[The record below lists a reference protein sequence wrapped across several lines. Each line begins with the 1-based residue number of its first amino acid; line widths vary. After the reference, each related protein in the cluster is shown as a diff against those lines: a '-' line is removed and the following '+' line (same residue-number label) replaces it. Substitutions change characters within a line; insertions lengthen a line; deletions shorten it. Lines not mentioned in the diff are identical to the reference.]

1 MILVAKKNDKVIN
14 EHLLNIRYCT
24 GIKLY
29 GRSGKETGVKGKRND
44 VQYWTTKKLMHFGT
58 YQSTVIF
65 RSEWII

>member
-29 GRSGKETGVKGKRND
+29 RRSGKEKELKEKGMMYNTG
-44 VQYWTTKKLMHFGT
+44 LL
-58 YQSTVIF
+58 
-65 RSEWII
+65 RSSCILVRIKAL